1 MCKSRLFIGNL
12 AVEKFYVQQI
22 LRERKPSR
30 QPSLKYKQSSK
41 ATAVLKADWNNAKCY
56 PGGWSCVFNCMYAF

>member
-22 LRERKPSR
+22 LRERKPSQ

-41 ATAVLKADWNNAKCY
+41 ATAVLKAD
-56 PGGWSCVFNCMYAF
+56 